1 MTTEDVNPIEWITT
15 QEAADLTGYNLE
27 YIRRMIRGG
36 VIAAEKKGRDWW
48 VDRASIEAY
57 AEEMERLGTA
67 KHDPGG
73 QGHRSKRE

>member
-1 MTTEDVNPIEWITT
+1 MTTEWITT
-15 QEAADLTGYNLE
+15 KEAAELTGYNLE

-57 AEEMERLGTA
+57 AEEMEQLGTA

-73 QGHRSKRE
+73 QGRRPKTH

>member
-15 QEAADLTGYNLE
+15 KEAADLTGYNLE
-27 YIRRMIRGG
+27 YIRRMIRRG

-57 AEEMERLGTA
+57 ADKMEWLGTA

-73 QGHRSKRE
+73 QGRRRKRE